1 MQGTFEKKL
10 TDKFGI
16 FDVQNVEYL
25 LFYQFVW
32 PGGDIYPT
40 RHIIS
45 QDDPHERSWLSL
57 ETEQD
62 SATDFEKK
70 ILKNNKIRK
79 MLGKI
84 RKLEFDSIFKS
95 DLF

>member
-1 MQGTFEKKL
+1 MQGKFEKKL
-10 TDKFGI
+10 TEKFGI

-45 QDDPHERSWLSL
+45 QDDPYERSWLFL
-57 ETEQD
+57 GTEHD
-62 SATDFEKK
+62 SNKDFEK
-70 ILKNNKIRK
+70 
-79 MLGKI
+79 
-84 RKLEFDSIFKS
+84 S
-95 DLF
+95 